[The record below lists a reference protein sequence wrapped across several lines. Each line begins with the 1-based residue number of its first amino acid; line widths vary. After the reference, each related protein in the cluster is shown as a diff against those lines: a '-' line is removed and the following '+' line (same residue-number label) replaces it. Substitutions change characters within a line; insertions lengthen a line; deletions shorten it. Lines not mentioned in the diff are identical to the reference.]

1 MRTETEMMNLILQI
15 AETLKIEA
23 VAISGSRTEDRALKD
38 EFQDYD
44 VVYLVENFE
53 ELIQIYLGWTSSAN
67 VSSSKRLLW
76 DIAVSTSCFLKMVIA
91 LI

>member
-67 VSSSKRLLW
+67 VSSSKRLFL
-76 DIAVSTSCFLKMVIA
+76 DIVVFTSCSLRMVIA